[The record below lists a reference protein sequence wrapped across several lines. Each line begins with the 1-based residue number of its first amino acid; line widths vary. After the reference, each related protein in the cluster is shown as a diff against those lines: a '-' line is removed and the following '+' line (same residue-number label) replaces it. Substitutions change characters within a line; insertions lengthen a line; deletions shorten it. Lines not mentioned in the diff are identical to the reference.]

1 MYHVNNPTDIISGS
15 RPNITEIGP
24 FVYRVYRR
32 KVKMKQND
40 KCSIQYALYKR
51 YQFDEE
57 KTREL
62 CKECKTANQTYF
74 TTINAAYVG
83 LQQTLRES
91 FGTTLS
97 YGIFD
102 VYVEQKLFS
111 CKCIFQIC

>member
-15 RPNITEIGP
+15 RPNISEIGP

-32 KVKMKQND
+32 KVKVKQKD

-51 YQFDEE
+51 YQFNEE

-62 CKECKTANQTYF
+62 CKECKTADQTYF
-74 TTINAAYVG
+74 TAINAAYVG

-102 VYVEQKLFS
+102 VYVEQKLL
-111 CKCIFQIC
+111 I

>member
-1 MYHVNNPTDIISGS
+1 
-15 RPNITEIGP
+15 
-24 FVYRVYRR
+24 
-32 KVKMKQND
+32 MKQND

-51 YQFDEE
+51 YQFDED

-62 CKECKTANQTYF
+62 CKECKSVHQTYF

-102 VYVEQKLFS
+102 VYVEQKFLVLSAYF
-111 CKCIFQIC
+111 KFVNIYIITHFYYRWNGRIIWADRWY

>member
-1 MYHVNNPTDIISGS
+1 
-15 RPNITEIGP
+15 
-24 FVYRVYRR
+24 
-32 KVKMKQND
+32 MKQND

-62 CKECKTANQTYF
+62 CKECKTADQTYF

-102 VYVEQKLFS
+102 VYVEQKFLVVNAYF
-111 CKCIFQIC
+111 KFVDIYTIPHFYYRWNGRIIWDDRWY

>member
-1 MYHVNNPTDIISGS
+1 
-15 RPNITEIGP
+15 
-24 FVYRVYRR
+24 
-32 KVKMKQND
+32 MKQNG

-62 CKECKTANQTYF
+62 CKECKTADQTYF

-91 FGTTLS
+91 FGTNLS
-97 YGIFD
+97 HGIFH
-102 VYVEQKLFS
+102 VSVKQKLRYS
-111 CKCIFQIC
+111 SKCIFQIC

>member
-1 MYHVNNPTDIISGS
+1 
-15 RPNITEIGP
+15 
-24 FVYRVYRR
+24 
-32 KVKMKQND
+32 MKQKD

-51 YQFDEE
+51 YKFNEE

-62 CKECKTANQTYF
+62 CKECKTADQTYF
-74 TTINAAYVG
+74 TAINAAYVG

-111 CKCIFQIC
+111 FKCIFQIC